1 MSYRKFNRNTSNRK
15 AMFRS
20 VLTAFFKNER
30 IETTET
36 KAKEISGLADKMITL
51 AKKGDLSA
59 RRQVLAFLVDE
70 DATKKLFDVIAPKY
84 ADRNGGYTRIYT
96 LTATAVIPVFTKRLP
111 AAAMQLKWLSW
122 N

>member
-36 KAKEISGLADKMITL
+36 KAKEISGLAEMITL

-84 ADRNGGYTRIYT
+84 ADRNGGYTRIYK
-96 LTATAVIPVFTKRLP
+96 TAPRRGD
-111 AAAMQLKWLSW
+111 AAEMAILELI
-122 N
+122 

>member
-1 MSYRKFNRNTSNRK
+1 MSYRKFNRNTGNRK

-30 IETTET
+30 IETTEA
-36 KAKEISGLADKMITL
+36 KAKEISKFAGKLITL

-70 DATKKLFDVIAPKY
+70 EATKKLFNEIAPKY
-84 ADRNGGYTRIYT
+84 KDRNGGYTRIYK
-96 LTATAVIPVFTKRLP
+96 TAPRRGD
-111 AAAMQLKWLSW
+111 AAPMAILELL
-122 N
+122 

>member
-70 DATKKLFDVIAPKY
+70 DATKKLFDVIAPKD
-84 ADRNGGYTRIYT
+84 ADRNGGYTRIYK
-96 LTATAVIPVFTKRLP
+96 TAPRRGD
-111 AAAMQLKWLSW
+111 AAEMAILELI
-122 N
+122 